1 LHLSSLGYEVFL
13 ASRLVIDTPDVL
25 KLGTPILIDWNDDQ
39 SLYDACQNMDIIVHA
54 AGMNSGDC
62 SKNPDLAFEFNGIKT
77 GNLVKQARRAGVKKF
92 IYLSTAHVYSSNLSG
107 IIHENT
113 ELTNTHVY
121 PSSKVAGENSVTK
134 INAES
139 DTQGIII
146 RLSNAFGAPTHS
158 TVNCWMLFVND
169 LCRQI
174 ATDQKIIIRSQS
186 NIVRNFITLTDVCR
200 ALEFIISRDLSI
212 NSSKI
217 YNLGD
222 KSKTLMEMAS
232 MIRHTYSEIRN
243 IDIPI
248 IELSEKTE
256 YKQNLKYRSKL
267 IKSEGWHATS
277 NFSFEIR
284 ELIEFCE
291 AKFVCN
297 GSI

>member
-13 ASRLVIDTPDVL
+13 ASRLVRDTTNIL
-25 KLGTPILIDWNDDQ
+25 RLGTPILIDWNDDQ

-62 SKNPDLAFEFNGIKT
+62 SKNPDLAFEFNGNKT
-77 GNLVKQARRAGVKKF
+77 GNLVQQARRASVKKF

-107 IIHENT
+107 IVHENT

-134 INAES
+134 INTES
-139 DTQGIII
+139 YTQSIII
-146 RLSNAFGAPTHS
+146 RLSNAFGAPAHS
-158 TVNCWMLFVND
+158 SVNCWMLFVND
-169 LCRQI
+169 LCRQM

-212 NSSKI
+212 NSSRI

-232 MIRHTYSEIRN
+232 IIRDTYSEIRN

-248 IELSEKTE
+248 IELSEKLE
-256 YKQNLKYRSKL
+256 DKQNLKYRSKL
-267 IKSEGWHATS
+267 IESEGWHATS